1 MDHHIMIWAW
11 VFEWIPP
18 SWVEAASIQ
27 EYLQYFFPPVCYDEV
42 YTTLGSL
49 GQIFIDHQL
58 PLNDIILA
66 ASYVCLD
73 LIWLIHHVY
82 RVYRNLQGHPDIDE
96 GL

>member
-1 MDHHIMIWAW
+1 MIWAR

-18 SWVEAASIQ
+18 NWVDASSIQ
-27 EYLQYFFPPVCYDEV
+27 EYLQYFFAPVCYDEV

-58 PLNDIILA
+58 PLNDILLA
-66 ASYVCLD
+66 ASYVCPD
-73 LIWLIHHVY
+73 LIWFIRRVY

-96 GL
+96 GF

>member
-1 MDHHIMIWAW
+1 MIWAR

-18 SWVEAASIQ
+18 NWVDPPSIQ
-27 EYLQYFFPPVCYDEV
+27 EYLQYFFAPVRYDEV

-58 PLNDIILA
+58 PLNDILLA
-66 ASYVCLD
+66 ASYVCPD
-73 LIWLIHHVY
+73 LIWLIRRVY

-96 GL
+96 GF